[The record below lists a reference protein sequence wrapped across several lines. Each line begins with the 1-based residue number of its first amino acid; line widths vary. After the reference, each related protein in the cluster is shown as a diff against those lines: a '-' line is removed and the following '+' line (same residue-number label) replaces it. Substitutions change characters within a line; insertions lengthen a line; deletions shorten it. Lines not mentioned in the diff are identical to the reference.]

1 MPASDP
7 DDIASLAHAVRISCM
22 RVARRV
28 RFDADNTVAPHLFS
42 VLARLAEEP
51 RTVGELACIEKVSA
65 PSMSR
70 AVAQLVEPGLVER
83 HSDEHDGRLVR
94 LSLTDAGRE
103 VVRTERAR
111 RDAWM
116 TERLE
121 GLSAEERDVLRRAT
135 AILESVVDL

>member
-1 MPASDP
+1 VPATDP
-7 DDIASLAHAVRISCM
+7 DDIASLAHRVRVSCM

-28 RFDADNTVAPHLFS
+28 RYDADNTVAPHLFS
-42 VLARLAEEP
+42 VLARLFEEP

-70 AVAQLVEPGLVER
+70 AVAQLVEQGLVAR

-94 LSLTDAGRE
+94 LSLTGTGRE
-103 VVRTERAR
+103 VVGLERAR

-121 GLSAEERDVLRRAT
+121 GLSAEDRQVLRRAT
-135 AILESVVDL
+135 TILESVVDL